1 MKTKNIK
8 NTIIWSAVIG
18 ISAIVLFCGLAICIK
33 DKFDFSPFVG
43 TLNIFI
49 DLCAMLIAIIGIY
62 IAYRIQVDIADLN
75 EKNHISQDFFN
86 KLNIYVSSV
95 DKLNRTYKSHVEN
108 SHEKSSIIASA
119 NMLSTQAIMVYYAL
133 KDLVGSKEYAAQ
145 YASNTTIKNSINSIE
160 GTLTRLSDIALIE
173 MNGMD
178 SFKSDILKL
187 VIQLND
193 ENADL
198 QREIYAIQYPK
209 TEKLESRTI

>member
-8 NTIIWSAVIG
+8 NIIIWSAVIG

-43 TLNIFI
+43 TIDIFF

-62 IAYRIQVDIADLN
+62 IAYRIQVDIADMN

-86 KLNIYVSSV
+86 KLNIYISSV

-133 KDLVGSKEYAAQ
+133 KDLIGSKEYTAQ
-145 YASNTTIKNSINSIE
+145 YVSNTTIKNSVNSIE
-160 GTLTRLSDIALIE
+160 STLTHLSDIALIE
-173 MNGMD
+173 MNGID

-193 ENADL
+193 ENADF
-198 QREIYAIQYPK
+198 QREIYAIRYPK
-209 TEKLESRTI
+209 TGKLESRTI